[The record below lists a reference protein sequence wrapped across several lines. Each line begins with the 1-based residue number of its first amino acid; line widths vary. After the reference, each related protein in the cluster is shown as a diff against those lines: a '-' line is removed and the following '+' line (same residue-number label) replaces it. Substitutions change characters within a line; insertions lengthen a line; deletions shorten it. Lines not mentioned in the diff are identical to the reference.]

1 MKQVIVIVGP
11 TGVGKTK
18 LSIELAKKLDA
29 EVINGDSVSIYK
41 ELNIG
46 SAKPTLEELS
56 EVKHHLVNVC
66 SVVDYYSVYN
76 YQQDVRKL
84 LNTSNKK
91 MIIVGGSGLYIKAS
105 LYDYVFAKEEKVS
118 SYESLS
124 NLEIISKI
132 KAFNKDIEIPHLNN
146 RQRLEGLLR
155 KLENNE
161 EFTTNK
167 DRALY
172 EFIIIGLT
180 TDRNYLYERIN
191 KRVDDMF
198 NNGLVEEVEALK
210 DKYSK
215 SRVLNTAI
223 GYKEFIPY
231 FNNSASI
238 EEVKEKIK
246 LNSRHYAKRQYTFF
260 NNQLDV
266 KWFTV
271 NFDDFE
277 KTIEDV
283 LKFLQKENK
292 KG

>member
-1 MKQVIVIVGP
+1 MKQIIVIVGP

-29 EVINGDSVSIYK
+29 EIINGDSVSIYK

-46 SAKPTLEELS
+46 SAKPTRKEQG
-56 EVKHHLVNVC
+56 EVKHHLVDVC
-66 SVVDYYSVYN
+66 SVTDYYSVYN

-84 LNTSNKK
+84 LNNSNKK
-91 MIIVGGSGLYIKAS
+91 MIIVGGTGLYIKAS
-105 LYDYVFAKEEKVS
+105 LYDYVFSKEEKEA
-118 SYESLS
+118 SYKKLS
-124 NLEIISKI
+124 NSELILKI
-132 KAFNKDIEIPHLNN
+132 KAFGKDIEMPHLNN

-167 DRALY
+167 DKALY
-172 EFIIIGLT
+172 DFTVIGLT

-191 KRVDDMF
+191 NRVDTMF
-198 NNGLVEEVEALK
+198 KSGLLEEVASLQ
-210 DKYSK
+210 DKYSN

-231 FNNSASI
+231 FNNTSTL

-260 NNQLDV
+260 NNQFNV
-266 KWFTV
+266 NWFNV
-271 NFDDFE
+271 NFDDFD
-277 KTIEDV
+277 KTIYEV
-283 LKFLQKENK
+283 LEFLTKEI
-292 KG
+292 